1 MLLALSF
8 ILLTIFSFSFF
19 HILSFSLILCSLY
32 RLFFFF
38 FNDPAP
44 PEIYTLSLHAA
55 LPILPDNLPAG
66 RWSAPRVMGVNGLYR
81 HGFMIAPA
89 MLDVV
94 LELLDSGDS
103 ELARRFDVAVEHAPS
118 QHKAA
123 A

>member
-1 MLLALSF
+1 
-8 ILLTIFSFSFF
+8 
-19 HILSFSLILCSLY
+19 
-32 RLFFFF
+32 
-38 FNDPAP
+38 
-44 PEIYTLSLHAA
+44 
-55 LPILPDNLPAG
+55 
-66 RWSAPRVMGVNGLYR
+66 
-81 HGFMIAPA
+81 